1 MRRAYSFYQHLGV
14 LERHVL
20 FSSLGD
26 IQVIEHKKV
35 CLIAMKLL
43 KILLYV
49 TTLHVNGDPAEEGAI
64 GEMQSS
70 ASWSVYKGIFYSF
83 CSLLASL
90 LNYPVNSTESL
101 KDLECG
107 IIYSSLH
114 VFIKYLYFYSF
125 KLNEPIVFEPGGGI
139 LFAGSIYKDN
149 DEFLE
154 VLLILS
160 YLGCDT
166 FEVEFLMKHIVLWR
180 SCIWNLD
187 ANLIILNSF
196 VGVGCSYLRISL
208 EDLNNGDVR
217 IAVDFLA
224 FLLKRF
230 ELFPEYKGREFHTNR
245 NSCQHSHESVTGLR
259 R

>member
-1 MRRAYSFYQHLGV
+1 M
-14 LERHVL
+14 L

-26 IQVIEHKKV
+26 IQGIEHKRV

-107 IIYSSLH
+107 IIYSS
-114 VFIKYLYFYSF
+114 
-125 KLNEPIVFEPGGGI
+125 
-139 LFAGSIYKDN
+139 
-149 DEFLE
+149 
-154 VLLILS
+154 
-160 YLGCDT
+160 
-166 FEVEFLMKHIVLWR
+166 
-180 SCIWNLD
+180 
-187 ANLIILNSF
+187 
-196 VGVGCSYLRISL
+196 
-208 EDLNNGDVR
+208 
-217 IAVDFLA
+217 
-224 FLLKRF
+224 
-230 ELFPEYKGREFHTNR
+230 
-245 NSCQHSHESVTGLR
+245 
-259 R
+259 